1 MSINKLSQVMK
12 TPMPDPIA
20 KFIMVVLADHYND
33 STGTC
38 WPSIDTITEITGCSR
53 RTVIRKLKMLEEAG
67 LIIRYKRYNK
77 TDIYEIFI
85 GDTLTRDTVTPLG
98 VTGWHTN
105 SYRTLNKKKGGKIK
119 ISEWQ
124 LDDECRQYAKGK
136 GLSPDGIMDS
146 IRLWDEQNGNKAAYA
161 SPSAFFKNW
170 CKREA
175 DKPQRGY
182 SKPTGDNF
190 GVAQK
195 KVFNADE
202 WDALSDTMKRFY
214 KQNRPSAIPEA
225 RR

>member
-1 MSINKLSQVMK
+1 MSISKLSQVMK
-12 TPMPDPIA
+12 TPIPDPIA

-105 SYRTLNKKKGGKIK
+105 SYRTVNKQKKKRQIVSDDYLPSDELKAKINAK
-119 ISEWQ
+119 HKRDVDHDTETYRFINYHQARGTLFANIDSGYRNWCAISINNS
-124 LDDECRQYAKGK
+124 ATANSSK
-136 GLSPDGIMDS
+136 SS
-146 IRLWDEQNGNKAAYA
+146 AGNKRPFGSRQKA
-161 SPSAFFKNW
+161 SFFSGIYEGLQNQ
-170 CKREA
+170 RE
-175 DKPQRGY
+175 
-182 SKPTGDNF
+182 
-190 GVAQK
+190 
-195 KVFNADE
+195 DE
-202 WDALSDTMKRFY
+202 
-214 KQNRPSAIPEA
+214 N
-225 RR
+225 

>member
-1 MSINKLSQVMK
+1 MSINKLSKVMK

-146 IRLWDEQNGNKAAYA
+146 IRLWDEQTAIKQLMHPHQHFSRIGASARQTSRSAVTASQQGITLAWRKRKYLTLMNGM
-161 SPSAFFKNW
+161 
-170 CKREA
+170 R
-175 DKPQRGY
+175 
-182 SKPTGDNF
+182 
-190 GVAQK
+190 
-195 KVFNADE
+195 
-202 WDALSDTMKRFY
+202 
-214 KQNRPSAIPEA
+214 
-225 RR
+225 